1 MQKQLLHITRTGLP
15 TLGLWR
21 MTPPAERLPPVLLVH
36 GATYGAAIFDLARP
50 GYSLMHEL
58 ATDGR
63 AVYALDVRG
72 FGASMNVPAMNAPAM
87 NAPAIQ
93 NPPFA
98 RAQEAKEDIAS
109 AVRFIRDASNADSI
123 DLVGFSWG
131 TITASLFTQ
140 FNAPLVR
147 RLALYAP
154 LFGERNE
161 LWLKRIGSTDDSG
174 RLAER
179 FGAYRLISLNDT
191 LQRWDDDLHGAAP
204 SAFRE
209 AGVAELLFNA
219 QAALDVNS
227 ENHTPRA
234 FRCPNGA
241 LADLIE
247 IFNGKPIYDPSAL
260 EMPLLLVRGERDT
273 TATESDAKRLMAR
286 LPAAR
291 VKYRSIPGG
300 SHFLCIEKNRL
311 ALYEEL
317 RSFLSC

>member
-1 MQKQLLHITRTGLP
+1 MQKRLLHITRAGLP
-15 TLGLWR
+15 TLGLWQ
-21 MTPPAERLPPVLLVH
+21 MTPPTERLPPVLLVH
-36 GATYGAAIFDLARP
+36 GATYGTAIFDLARP
-50 GYSLMHEL
+50 GYSLMREL
-58 ATDGR
+58 AADGR

-72 FGASMNVPAMNAPAM
+72 YGASMNVPAMNAPATES
-87 NAPAIQ
+87 
-93 NPPFA
+93 PPFSRA
-98 RAQEAKEDIAS
+98 RDAADDIAV

-161 LWLKRIGSTDDSG
+161 LWLKRIGSLENPG
-174 RLAER
+174 KLAER
-179 FGAYRLISLNDT
+179 FGAYRLISPDDT
-191 LQRWDDDLHGAAP
+191 VSRWDDDLHGADPAA
-204 SAFRE
+204 SRE

-219 QAALDVNS
+219 QAALDPNS
-227 ENHTPRA
+227 ESHTPRA

-247 IFNGKPIYDPSAL
+247 IFNGKPLYDPSAL
-260 EMPLLLVRGERDT
+260 EMPVLLVRGERDT